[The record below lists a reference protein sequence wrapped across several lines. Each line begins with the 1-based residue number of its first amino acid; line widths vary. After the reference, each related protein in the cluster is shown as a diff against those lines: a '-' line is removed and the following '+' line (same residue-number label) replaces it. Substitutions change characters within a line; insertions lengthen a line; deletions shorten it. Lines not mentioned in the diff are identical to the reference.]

1 MDERRIE
8 VGQLSENGALTL
20 RHPDALDLH
29 AMWSA
34 LRGDRPAPF
43 RAELDATKIGAKAP
57 FLSIFEHA
65 GPSNFRVRIAGDRLN
80 RWFGV
85 ELRGMSAL
93 SMIAAA
99 GRNHAQAALNRVVAE
114 PAVAA
119 LHGAA
124 RAADGGHSLF
134 EMVLLPM
141 RSDFG
146 RVDRVL
152 AGVWLLDAPAPVAHP
167 FLLEPHRVVVAPVAA
182 DAAGEGPR
190 RNEAPHPTPAAPALQ
205 TIEGA
210 GEGAE
215 PEPGQRRRDRSHL
228 RLVKNG

>member
-29 AMWSA
+29 AMWSG
-34 LRGDRPAPF
+34 LRGDRPTPF

-80 RWFGV
+80 RWFGM

-93 SMIAAA
+93 SMIASA

-124 RAADGGHSLF
+124 RAADGGHCLF

-152 AGVWLLDAPAPVAHP
+152 AGVWLLDAPALVAHP
-167 FLLEPHRVVVAPVAA
+167 FLLEPHRIVVAPVAA
-182 DAAGEGPR
+182 EIASEPPLQAGEPQ
-190 RNEAPHPTPAAPALQ
+190 AAPAAPALQ
-205 TIEGA
+205 AIDGN
-210 GEGAE
+210 GEGPA
-215 PEPGQRRRDRSHL
+215 PEPGQRKRGHL
-228 RLVKNG
+228 RLVKDS